1 MFVVLRFS
9 FLFKGLLWFVCLN
22 LQLFNTIKV
31 VFEKVLAGIQIPE
44 GGKCG
49 TVYTY
54 TTLSPLKCLCVTIG
68 CDDSHFNILL
78 IVKDKPTDH
87 SFWRERKP
95 EWDPSQGPASAHKGL
110 LICSLL
116 LFMAVSHPSSLVAQ
130 SVFSDTPQGS
140 AHLRV
145 GFQDIFPGLR
155 PRSCLSGCVLF
166 SVL

>member
-1 MFVVLRFS
+1 MGS
-9 FLFKGLLWFVCLN
+9 
-22 LQLFNTIKV
+22 
-31 VFEKVLAGIQIPE
+31 
-44 GGKCG
+44 
-49 TVYTY
+49 
-54 TTLSPLKCLCVTIG
+54 
-68 CDDSHFNILL
+68 
-78 IVKDKPTDH
+78 KPRPGPT
-87 SFWRERKP
+87 
-95 EWDPSQGPASAHKGL
+95 SQGTTIS
-110 LICSLL
+110 SLL